1 MKTQLLS
8 RWLLAVGRRSEAEA
22 ILSRAAEEN
31 RKSENKK
38 PTNESLKPTKTEEGG
53 EEDGRKEGKAGKGE
67 VESRG
72 NVFDLFKTFHLCK
85 STLIM

>member
-1 MKTQLLS
+1 MITQLLP
-8 RWLLAVGRRSEAEA
+8 RWLLAVGRKSEAEA

-31 RKSENKK
+31 RKSENKI
-38 PTNESLKPTKTEEGG
+38 PTNESVKPTLTEEGG
-53 EEDGRKEGKAGKGE
+53 EEDGRKEDKAGKGA
-67 VESRG
+67 VESRA

>member
-1 MKTQLLS
+1 MKAQLLS

-31 RKSENKK
+31 RKSENKT
-38 PTNESLKPTKTEEGG
+38 PTKESVKPTKTEEGG
-53 EEDGRKEGKAGKGE
+53 EEDGSKEGKAGKTE

>member
-1 MKTQLLS
+1 MKTQLLF
-8 RWLLAVGRRSEAEA
+8 RWLLAVGRKSEAEA

-31 RKSENKK
+31 RKSEK
-38 PTNESLKPTKTEEGG
+38 PTKESLKPTKTEEGG

>member
-1 MKTQLLS
+1 M
-8 RWLLAVGRRSEAEA
+8 AVGRRSEAEA
-22 ILSRAAEEN
+22 ILSRAEAEN
-31 RKSENKK
+31 RKSKNKK
-38 PTNESLKPTKTEEGG
+38 PTKESVKPTKTEEGG
-53 EEDGRKEGKAGKGE
+53 EEDGRKDGKAGKGE

>member
-1 MKTQLLS
+1 M
-8 RWLLAVGRRSEAEA
+8 AVGRRSEAEA

-31 RKSENKK
+31 KKSENKK
-38 PTNESLKPTKTEEGG
+38 PTEESGKPTKTEEGG
-53 EEDGRKEGKAGKGE
+53 EEDGRKDNKAGKGE
-67 VESRG
+67 VELRG

>member
-31 RKSENKK
+31 VTSKNKK
-38 PTNESLKPTKTEEGG
+38 STDESVIPTKTEEGG
-53 EEDGRKEGKAGKGE
+53 EEDGRKEGKAGNGE

-72 NVFDLFKTFHLCK
+72 NVFDLFRTFHLCK

>member
-1 MKTQLLS
+1 M
-8 RWLLAVGRRSEAEA
+8 AVGRRSEAEA

-31 RKSENKK
+31 RKSENRK
-38 PTNESLKPTKTEEGG
+38 PTSNENVKPTKTEEGG
-53 EEDGRKEGKAGKGE
+53 EEDGRKEAGE
-67 VESRG
+67 VESRA

>member
-1 MKTQLLS
+1 M
-8 RWLLAVGRRSEAEA
+8 AVGRRSEAEA
-22 ILSRAAEEN
+22 ILSKAAEEN
-31 RKSENKK
+31 RKSENRK
-38 PTNESLKPTKTEEGG
+38 PINESVKPTKTEEEG

>member
-1 MKTQLLS
+1 M
-8 RWLLAVGRRSEAEA
+8 AVGRRSEAEA

-38 PTNESLKPTKTEEGG
+38 PTNNESLKPTKTEEGG
-53 EEDGRKEGKAGKGE
+53 EEDGRKDDKAGKGE

>member
-1 MKTQLLS
+1 M
-8 RWLLAVGRRSEAEA
+8 AVGRRREAEA

-38 PTNESLKPTKTEEGG
+38 STKESVKPTKTEEGG
-53 EEDGRKEGKAGKGE
+53 EEDGRKEDKAGKGE

>member
-1 MKTQLLS
+1 M
-8 RWLLAVGRRSEAEA
+8 AVGRRSEAEA

-38 PTNESLKPTKTEEGG
+38 PTKETVKPTKTEEGG
-53 EEDGRKEGKAGKGE
+53 EEDGRKEGEAGKTE
-67 VESRG
+67 VETRG